1 MKVCILGAG
10 SYGLALALA
19 FYKNNND
26 VTVWT
31 KVESEKEEII
41 NYREN
46 RKTLPGVSIPE
57 EIKITTNLN
66 DNYELIVIA
75 IPINYFRSVCEEI
88 KNSINSDTILCIA
101 SKGIE
106 KDTNLF
112 PHEVLNSIIKTNNI
126 AILSGP
132 TFAIDLAKNS
142 PSGLVCASTSI
153 NIYKSIKNCLESNTL
168 KITYTNDL
176 IGTEICGS
184 IKNVMAIL
192 SGLLEGI
199 KITETTKALFLTEA
213 LNETSNFIETMNGNK
228 ETSYT
233 LAGLGDLIL
242 TCTSKKSR
250 NYTLGTLIATENK
263 SNIDN
268 YILNNTVEGYYTL
281 IAINQIIKKKEISVP
296 LVELLYKILFEGL
309 DKKEIFNLLIKN

>member
-46 RKTLPGVSIPE
+46 RKALPGISIPE

-112 PHEVLNSIIKTNNI
+112 PHEVLNSIIETNNI

-213 LNETSNFIETMNGNK
+213 LNETSNFIEIMNGNK

-281 IAINQIIKKKEISVP
+281 IAINEIIKKKEISVP

>member
-75 IPINYFRSVCEEI
+75 ILINYFRSVCEEI

>member
-46 RKTLPGVSIPE
+46 RKALPGVSIPE

-112 PHEVLNSIIKTNNI
+112 PHEVLNSIIETNNI

-153 NIYKSIKNCLESNTL
+153 NTYKSIKNCLESNTL

-199 KITETTKALFLTEA
+199 KATETTKALFLTEA

-281 IAINQIIKKKEISVP
+281 IAINQIIKKKEISLP
-296 LVELLYKILFEGL
+296 LVELLYKILFDGL

>member
-46 RKTLPGVSIPE
+46 RKALPGVSIPE

-88 KNSINSDTILCIA
+88 KNNINSDTILCIA

-106 KDTNLF
+106 KDNNLF
-112 PHEVLNSIIKTNNI
+112 PHEVLNSIIETNNI

-153 NIYKSIKNCLESNTL
+153 NTYKSIKNCLESNTL

-199 KITETTKALFLTEA
+199 KATETTKALFLTEA

-281 IAINQIIKKKEISVP
+281 IAINQIIKKKEISLP
-296 LVELLYKILFEGL
+296 LVELLYKILFDGL

>member
-46 RKTLPGVSIPE
+46 RKALPGVSIPE

-88 KNSINSDTILCIA
+88 KNSINSETILCIA

-112 PHEVLNSIIKTNNI
+112 PHEVLNSIIETNNI

>member
-1 MKVCILGAG
+1 MKICILGAG

-46 RKTLPGVSIPE
+46 RKALPGVSIPE

-75 IPINYFRSVCEEI
+75 IPINYFRSVSEEI

-112 PHEVLNSIIKTNNI
+112 PHEVLNSIIETNNI

-153 NIYKSIKNCLESNTL
+153 NTYKSIKNCLESNTL

-199 KITETTKALFLTEA
+199 KATETTKALFLTEA

-281 IAINQIIKKKEISVP
+281 IAINQIIKKKEISLP
-296 LVELLYKILFEGL
+296 LVELLYKILFDGL

>member
-46 RKTLPGVSIPE
+46 RKALPGVSIPE

-112 PHEVLNSIIKTNNI
+112 PHEVLNSIIETNNI

-281 IAINQIIKKKEISVP
+281 IAINQIIKKKEISLP
-296 LVELLYKILFEGL
+296 LVELLYKILFDGL

>member
-46 RKTLPGVSIPE
+46 RKALPGVSIPE

-112 PHEVLNSIIKTNNI
+112 PHKVLNSIIETNNI

-281 IAINQIIKKKEISVP
+281 IAINEIIKKKEISLP

>member
-46 RKTLPGVSIPE
+46 RKALPGVSIPE

-106 KDTNLF
+106 KNTNLF

-281 IAINQIIKKKEISVP
+281 IAINEIIKKKEISLP

>member
-46 RKTLPGVSIPE
+46 RKALPGVSIPE

-88 KNSINSDTILCIA
+88 KNNINSDTILCIA

-106 KDTNLF
+106 KDNNLF
-112 PHEVLNSIIKTNNI
+112 PHEVLNSIIETNNI

-153 NIYKSIKNCLESNTL
+153 NTYKSIKNCLESNTL

-281 IAINQIIKKKEISVP
+281 IAINQIIKKKEISLP
-296 LVELLYKILFEGL
+296 LVELLYKILFDGL

>member
-46 RKTLPGVSIPE
+46 RKALPGVSIPE

-112 PHEVLNSIIKTNNI
+112 PHEVLNSIIETNNI

-176 IGTEICGS
+176 IGAEICGS

-281 IAINQIIKKKEISVP
+281 IAINEIIKKKEISVP

>member
-1 MKVCILGAG
+1 MKICILGAG

-31 KVESEKEEII
+31 KLESEKEEII

-46 RKTLPGVSIPE
+46 RKALPGVSIPE

-75 IPINYFRSVCEEI
+75 IPINYFRSICEEI
-88 KNSINSDTILCIA
+88 KNNINSDTILCIA

-106 KDTNLF
+106 KDNNLF

-153 NIYKSIKNCLESNTL
+153 NIYKSIKN
-168 KITYTNDL
+168 
-176 IGTEICGS
+176 
-184 IKNVMAIL
+184 A
-192 SGLLEGI
+192 
-199 KITETTKALFLTEA
+199 
-213 LNETSNFIETMNGNK
+213 
-228 ETSYT
+228 
-233 LAGLGDLIL
+233 
-242 TCTSKKSR
+242 KK
-250 NYTLGTLIATENK
+250 
-263 SNIDN
+263 
-268 YILNNTVEGYYTL
+268 
-281 IAINQIIKKKEISVP
+281 
-296 LVELLYKILFEGL
+296 
-309 DKKEIFNLLIKN
+309 

>member
-46 RKTLPGVSIPE
+46 RKALPGVSIPE

-88 KNSINSDTILCIA
+88 KNSINSETILCIA

-112 PHEVLNSIIKTNNI
+112 PHEVLNSIIETNNI

-168 KITYTNDL
+168 KIAYTNDL
-176 IGTEICGS
+176 IGTEFCGS

-250 NYTLGTLIATENK
+250 NYRLGTLIATENK

-281 IAINQIIKKKEISVP
+281 IAINEIIKKKEISVP

>member
-46 RKTLPGVSIPE
+46 RKALPGVSIPE

-66 DNYELIVIA
+66 DNYKLIVIA

-88 KNSINSDTILCIA
+88 KNNINSDTILCIA

-112 PHEVLNSIIKTNNI
+112 PHEVLNSIIETNNI

-281 IAINQIIKKKEISVP
+281 IAINQIIKKKEISLP
-296 LVELLYKILFEGL
+296 LVELLYKILFDGL